1 MKRLQLLKDTLEHME
16 YYNKMAPFPVYDTG
30 DVEELKTYIKTMER
44 EPSEYDHIP
53 VTSCKHCLST
63 FIIVDELNNDICGR
77 CGSVNEIEIHKDIF
91 EYLDMKSKIDEDN

>member
-44 EPSEYDHIP
+44 E
-53 VTSCKHCLST
+53 T